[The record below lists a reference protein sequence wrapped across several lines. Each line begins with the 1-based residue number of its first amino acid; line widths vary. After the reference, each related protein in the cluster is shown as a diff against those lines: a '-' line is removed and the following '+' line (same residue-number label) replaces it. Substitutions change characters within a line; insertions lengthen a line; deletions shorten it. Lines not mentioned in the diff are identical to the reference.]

1 MASEERS
8 EDRRVA
14 IIGRFVGYKT
24 NFRSS
29 QNSRSR
35 VFERMKKRIAKAI
48 IHEIEEKED
57 EKIENTIYESER
69 DYIIV
74 ASTMSRSG
82 YGSSQNL

>member
-1 MASEERS
+1 
-8 EDRRVA
+8 
-14 IIGRFVGYKT
+14 
-24 NFRSS
+24 
-29 QNSRSR
+29 
-35 VFERMKKRIAKAI
+35 MKKRIAKAI